1 MQCYPKINP
10 FPRKTDGIEVL
21 MIHRADER
29 LKNIHVVMLNP
40 SRKAPNLTDCHKY
53 AVNTHVVKPVGFHRF
68 LKQSVI
74 WIFGRRSTNVL
85 SLQQRRS
92 LRLSTTRSLNLDYRF
107 IDEHSA

>member
-1 MQCYPKINP
+1 MQCYPQCNP

-40 SRKAPNLTDCHKY
+40 SRKAPNLTDCHQY

-68 LKQSVI
+68 VKAVRHLDFWAAI
-74 WIFGRRSTNVL
+74 N
-85 SLQQRRS
+85 QRPQP
-92 LRLSTTRSLNLDYRF
+92 
-107 IDEHSA
+107 SAKEKP